1 MSGKFFALPDRSGLI
16 PLPVLLESTLFTGFH
31 TIIFNIRL
39 EPNVRLRIADHTEV
53 AGRKHADP
61 KNLVR
66 HNRHHCIARRFACD
80 GTCGRDS
87 HGRRSLRTKG
97 CRSVRV
103 RKVQTFS
110 GVLTDAH
117 CGARHPSKSHLS
129 AGDCVRM
136 CLKQG
141 FAWALMDG
149 ERIYTLKGDS
159 PVLDRLAGERVS
171 VSGTLEG
178 NTIHVQSVESQN
190 R

>member
-1 MSGKFFALPDRSGLI
+1 MRIRRFWFDTIGI
-16 PLPVLLESTLFTGFH
+16 TVLLAVLFAMALAVVTATG
-31 TIIFNIRL
+31 
-39 EPNVRLRIADHTEV
+39 AV
-53 AGRKHADP
+53 AFGQKDADP
-61 KNLVR
+61 SES
-66 HNRHHCIARRFACD
+66 
-80 GTCGRDS
+80 G
-87 HGRRSLRTKG
+87 
-97 CRSVRV
+97 
-103 RKVQTFS
+103 KVQTFS

-136 CLKQG
+136 CLKRG
-141 FAWALMDG
+141 FAWALVDG

>member
-1 MSGKFFALPDRSGLI
+1 MRIRRFWFDAIGITVMLAVLFAMALALATAMG
-16 PLPVLLESTLFTGFH
+16 
-31 TIIFNIRL
+31 
-39 EPNVRLRIADHTEV
+39 AV
-53 AGRKHADP
+53 AFGQKDADP
-61 KNLVR
+61 
-66 HNRHHCIARRFACD
+66 AES
-80 GTCGRDS
+80 G
-87 HGRRSLRTKG
+87 
-97 CRSVRV
+97 
-103 RKVQTFS
+103 KVQTFS

-141 FAWALMDG
+141 YAWALVDG

>member
-1 MSGKFFALPDRSGLI
+1 MRIRRFWFDTIGITVLLAVFFAMALAL
-16 PLPVLLESTLFTGFH
+16 VTATG
-31 TIIFNIRL
+31 
-39 EPNVRLRIADHTEV
+39 AV
-53 AGRKHADP
+53 AFGQKDADP
-61 KNLVR
+61 SEL
-66 HNRHHCIARRFACD
+66 
-80 GTCGRDS
+80 G
-87 HGRRSLRTKG
+87 
-97 CRSVRV
+97 
-103 RKVQTFS
+103 KVQTFS

-141 FAWALMDG
+141 FAWALVDG

>member
-1 MSGKFFALPDRSGLI
+1 MRIRRFWFDAIGITVMLAVLFAMALALATAMG
-16 PLPVLLESTLFTGFH
+16 
-31 TIIFNIRL
+31 
-39 EPNVRLRIADHTEV
+39 AV
-53 AGRKHADP
+53 AFGQKDADP
-61 KNLVR
+61 
-66 HNRHHCIARRFACD
+66 
-80 GTCGRDS
+80 S
-87 HGRRSLRTKG
+87 ESE
-97 CRSVRV
+97 
-103 RKVQTFS
+103 KVQTFS

-141 FAWALMDG
+141 FAWALVDG

>member
-1 MSGKFFALPDRSGLI
+1 MRIRRFWFDTIAI
-16 PLPVLLESTLFTGFH
+16 TVLLAVLFAMALALVTATG
-31 TIIFNIRL
+31 
-39 EPNVRLRIADHTEV
+39 AV
-53 AGRKHADP
+53 AFGQKDADP
-61 KNLVR
+61 SES
-66 HNRHHCIARRFACD
+66 
-80 GTCGRDS
+80 G
-87 HGRRSLRTKG
+87 
-97 CRSVRV
+97 
-103 RKVQTFS
+103 KVQTFS

-141 FAWALMDG
+141 FAWALVDG